1 MVNDR
6 KNNITSKQMMSFIIS
21 AQIGFGI
28 ISLPSV
34 LAETVGHDGWISVIC
49 TGIICTLSIYFLVV
63 FLNRYPNKSIFQIN
77 IFLYGKLIG
86 MFVNIVLFTYIY
98 FATSIVSRIFVEIIK
113 ITVLKNTPAMAISA
127 ISLLPTI
134 YMSLKGLKVLSRFTT
149 MLFFSYIATLIFY
162 LSIYK
167 HYRITFIMPV
177 GVAGIPLI
185 LKGMLLTG
193 FSYLG
198 FELITVIYPHVTDK
212 DKAAKCA
219 VLANMFTTS
228 FFTLLVFLLTTLI
241 GEEKLRMSTF
251 PLFHAA
257 TSIKVPILERVDL
270 FFIMVWFPVMGS
282 AVRSYFYCSY
292 HFLDI
297 AFNIQDKK
305 MLIIIYAIFIF
316 LLGRIPRDLIEVNK
330 FANIVGMSGIVV
342 VIFLL
347 ISFIFS
353 FINKRG
359 VVVK

>member
-6 KNNITSKQMMSFIIS
+6 KNNITSKQMMSFIVS

-34 LAETVGHDGWISVIC
+34 LAETVGHDGWISVLC
-49 TGIICTLSIYFLVV
+49 TGIICTLSIYFLVA
-63 FLNRYPNKSIFQIN
+63 FLNRYSNKSIFQIN
-77 IFLYGKLIG
+77 IFLYGKLLG
-86 MFVNIVLFTYIY
+86 MFLNIILFIYIF
-98 FATSIVSRIFVEIIK
+98 FATSIISRTFVEIIK
-113 ITVLKNTPAMAISA
+113 ITVLKNTPAMAISV
-127 ISLLPTI
+127 ISLFPTI
-134 YMSLKGLKVLSRFTT
+134 YMSLKGLKVLGRFTT

-177 GVAGIPLI
+177 GVAGVPLI
-185 LKGMLLTG
+185 SRGMLLTG

-198 FELITVIYPHVTDK
+198 FELITIIYPYVTDK
-212 DKAAKCA
+212 DKAAKYA
-219 VLANMFTTS
+219 VLANVFTTS
-228 FFTLLVFLLTTLI
+228 FFTLVVFLLTIII

-251 PLFHAA
+251 PLFHVA
-257 TSIKVPILERVDL
+257 TSIKVPIFERVDL
-270 FFIMVWFPVMGS
+270 FFIMAWFPVMGS
-282 AVRSYFYCSY
+282 AVRGYFYCSY

-297 AFNIQDKK
+297 VFDIQDNK

-316 LLGRIPRDLIEVNK
+316 LLGRIPKDFITINK
-330 FANIVGMSGIVV
+330 LSNIVGMSGIVV
-342 VIFLL
+342 VTFLL
-347 ISFIFS
+347 FSFIFS